1 MLSPNITDNNDK
13 TYKVE
18 FTPELIG
25 TVAADISFDHQAVPN
40 SPFRVTVEPGGDA
53 DASKVKVY
61 GPAVEKPVAPNEST
75 HLTVD
80 CAEAGPGEYLVIF
93 GDKMAPVI
101 IHLRYLERILIA
113 DSKFRFLGC

>member
-1 MLSPNITDNNDK
+1 MKSGLFYISLTKFLGEPQVVLTAENGITLSPNITDNQDK

-25 TVAADISFDHQAVPN
+25 TVVADVSFDHQAVPN
-40 SPFRVTVEPGGDA
+40 SPFRMTVEPGADA

-61 GPAVEKPVAPNEST
+61 GPAVEKPVAPNAST

-80 CAEAGPGEYLVIF
+80 CTEAGPGE
-93 GDKMAPVI
+93 
-101 IHLRYLERILIA
+101 
-113 DSKFRFLGC
+113 